1 MCSSIFPTFPSIRF
15 SVCSF
20 MVRSLIHRDLSFM
33 QDQRY
38 ESIYIILHADLQF
51 DQHHLRKILP
61 FSSMHI
67 WILHQKLCLHSGVE
81 FCLWFQFQWSTCLSL
96 SQCHVVLISIALLYS
111 FEIRNGDKPSSSFL
125 VSAILRFFFCM
136 NSITFLSSYVK
147 NCAAVFIAI
156 AFNLQ
161 IASAA
166 WLFIQC

>member
-1 MCSSIFPTFPSIRF
+1 MCSSIFPIFPSIRF

-20 MVRSLIHRDLSFM
+20 MVRPLIHQDLSFV
-33 QDQRY
+33 QDERY
-38 ESIYIILHADLQF
+38 GSIYIILHADLQF
-51 DQHHLRKILP
+51 NQHHLRKILP

-67 WILHQKLCLHSGVE
+67 CLHIGVE
-81 FCLWFQFQWSTCLSL
+81 FCLCFQLYWSTYLSL
-96 SQCHVVLISIALLYS
+96 SLCHVVLISIALLYS
-111 FEIRNGDKPSSSFL
+111 FEIRNDDKPSSSFL
-125 VSAILRFFFCM
+125 VLAILRFFFCM

-147 NCAAVFIAI
+147 NCAAVFTGI